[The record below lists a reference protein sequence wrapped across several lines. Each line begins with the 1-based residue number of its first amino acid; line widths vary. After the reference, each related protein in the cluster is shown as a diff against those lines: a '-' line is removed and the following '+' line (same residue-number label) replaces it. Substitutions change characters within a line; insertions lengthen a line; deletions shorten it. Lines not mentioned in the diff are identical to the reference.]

1 MGPEIHA
8 DLEPFAA
15 LIGRWLGDGHGSYP
29 TTEPFRYGEE
39 IVFESVGEPYL
50 LYAARS
56 WAEGDG
62 SPLHFE
68 RGFLLPGAGPGLAEL
83 AMAHPLGVTEIAT
96 GTIGAG
102 SLVLTST
109 AIGRTPT
116 GSAVSGLVRRYQVDA
131 DSLSYEIDMA
141 MDHVAM
147 VFHISGRLRRAG

>member
-1 MGPEIHA
+1 MGPEIHT

-56 WAEGDG
+56 WSEDDG

-68 RGFLLPGAGPGLAEL
+68 RGFLRPGAEPGRAEL
-83 AMAHPLGVTEIAT
+83 ALAHPLGLTEIAA
-96 GTIGAG
+96 GTIDDG
-102 SLVLTST
+102 SLELTST

-116 GSAVSGLVRRYQVDA
+116 GSAVSGLIRRYQVNPDA
-131 DSLSYEIDMA
+131 LSYEIDMA
-141 MDHVAM
+141 MDQVPM
-147 VFHISGRLRRAG
+147 VFHVSGLLRRA